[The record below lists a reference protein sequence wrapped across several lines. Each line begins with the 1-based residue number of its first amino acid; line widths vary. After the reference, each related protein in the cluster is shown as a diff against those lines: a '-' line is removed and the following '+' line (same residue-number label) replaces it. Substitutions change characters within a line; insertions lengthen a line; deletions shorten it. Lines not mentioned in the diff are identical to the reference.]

1 MQIIPDAVVVGA
13 GAAGLMAAG
22 VAAQRGLNVWLIEK
36 NAQPGKKLQIT
47 GKGRCNLT
55 NDCTLQEFLE
65 NVPTNPRFLYG
76 ALTRFLPEDTK
87 AFFEGLGV
95 PLKTERGRRVFPQS
109 DKAADVVQ
117 ALTHWTAQN
126 GVTMIRGSVE
136 RILTRAG
143 RAAGVQMTDGRRV
156 DCENVI
162 LCCGGVS
169 YPETGSTGV
178 GFRIAEQAG
187 HTIHPLCPSL
197 VPLTCSGED
206 CCAMKGLTLRN
217 VGLRVYD
224 CVKKKVIH
232 EEFGEMSFKH
242 YGVAGPIIL
251 SASAHMRGMAADRYR
266 LDVDLKPALSAE
278 KLDARMQRDIRAN
291 PGEDFSHALTLLLPH
306 QMIATTVRR
315 SEIPPQLKCSEVTRE
330 QRRSLGALLKQFSFV
345 VTGFRPIE
353 EAIVTSGGV
362 AVNEIDPRTMQSKKV
377 PGLYFA
383 GEMLD
388 VDAYTGGYNLQIA
401 FSTGHLAGESVAAD

>member
-197 VPLTCSGED
+197 VPLT
-206 CCAMKGLTLRN
+206 
-217 VGLRVYD
+217 
-224 CVKKKVIH
+224 
-232 EEFGEMSFKH
+232 
-242 YGVAGPIIL
+242 
-251 SASAHMRGMAADRYR
+251 
-266 LDVDLKPALSAE
+266 
-278 KLDARMQRDIRAN
+278 
-291 PGEDFSHALTLLLPH
+291 
-306 QMIATTVRR
+306 
-315 SEIPPQLKCSEVTRE
+315 
-330 QRRSLGALLKQFSFV
+330 
-345 VTGFRPIE
+345 
-353 EAIVTSGGV
+353 
-362 AVNEIDPRTMQSKKV
+362 
-377 PGLYFA
+377 
-383 GEMLD
+383 
-388 VDAYTGGYNLQIA
+388 
-401 FSTGHLAGESVAAD
+401 